1 MVEAA
6 AVVEAVAG
14 EEEAGVVAVV
24 EAAAVGSP
32 RAAAARHCPEHSLPE
47 PARTWIE
54 DFVAA
59 PHPQLGRPGAI
70 CPNLPFILARRQL
83 YWGSV
88 DYAAVGS
95 GAMPPARTLTV
106 LFRQALAEA
115 ARIIEES
122 GDTYRTAVV
131 WVIESAPPHTHRS
144 VIEPAFQA
152 IRSESIAAGIMVGC
166 FHPYRRR
173 RSRVQ
178 PELATMRSP
187 VPMIAMRRLL
197 RGDLDSVRDE
207 PESRRAFDEYFTAY
221 DRDRRSRAR
230 PPLTAEG
237 PDDE

>member
-6 AVVEAVAG
+6 EEAAAAVA
-14 EEEAGVVAVV
+14 EEGAAAEVEV

-32 RAAAARHCPEHSLPE
+32 GAAAARHCPAHPLPE
-47 PARTWIE
+47 LVRTWIE

-70 CPNLPFILARRQL
+70 CPTLPFILARQQL
-83 YWGSV
+83 YWGSI

-95 GAMPPARTLTV
+95 GATPPARALTV
-106 LFRQALAEA
+106 LFGQALAGA
-115 ARIIEES
+115 ARIIAES

-144 VIEPAFQA
+144 VIEPAFQS
-152 IRSESIAAGIMVGC
+152 IRSESIAAGIMIGC

-178 PELATMRSP
+178 PDLVTMRSP

-197 RGDLDSVRDE
+197 RGDLESVRDE
-207 PESRRAFDEYFTAY
+207 PESRRAFDEYFTAH
-221 DRDRRSRAR
+221 D
-230 PPLTAEG
+230 
-237 PDDE
+237 